1 MSETRKSDEQGR
13 EPEAGAALDSCW
25 GRAAPGSGSP
35 RGQPERFSAKRKV
48 QAVQRLMG
56 GESLEAVSRD
66 LGVPVARLSEW
77 RDQALAAAESSLKAQ
92 PRDQRDDEIER
103 LQSKVGEITMDK
115 ELLEEKVRRL
125 EARPSPSRGRRSK
138 K

>member
-1 MSETRKSDEQGR
+1 MSKARASDEHGR
-13 EPEAGAALDSCW
+13 EPEAGAARPHRES
-25 GRAAPGSGSP
+25 RAAPASGGGASP
-35 RGQPERFSAKRKV
+35 PERFSARRKL

-77 RDQALAAAESSLKAQ
+77 RDQALAGAESSLKAQ
-92 PRDQRDDEIER
+92 PRDQRDDEIAR

-125 EARPSPSRGRRSK
+125 EARPSPSRGRRSRK
-138 K
+138 

>member
-1 MSETRKSDEQGR
+1 MSDTRKCDEQGR
-13 EPEAGAALDSCW
+13 EPEA
-25 GRAAPGSGSP
+25 
-35 RGQPERFSAKRKV
+35 
-48 QAVQRLMG
+48 
-56 GESLEAVSRD
+56 VSRD
-66 LGVPVARLSEW
+66 FGVPVARLSEW

-125 EARPSPSRGRRSK
+125 EARSSPSRGRRSK
-138 K
+138 P

>member
-1 MSETRKSDEQGR
+1 MSKTSKSDEQGH
-13 EPEAGAALDSCW
+13 EPEAGAARPQQES
-25 GRAAPGSGSP
+25 GAAPASGSP
-35 RGQPERFSAKRKV
+35 HGKPQRFSAKRKL

>member
-1 MSETRKSDEQGR
+1 VGTGR
-13 EPEAGAALDSCW
+13 RLST
-25 GRAAPGSGSP
+25 SP
-35 RGQPERFSAKRKV
+35 RGQPQRFSARRKL
-48 QAVQRLMG
+48 QAVQRLIG

-125 EARPSPSRGRRSK
+125 EARTSPSRGRRSK
-138 K
+138 

>member
-1 MSETRKSDEQGR
+1 MSKTSKSDEQGH
-13 EPEAGAALDSCW
+13 EPEAGAARPQQES
-25 GRAAPGSGSP
+25 GAAPASGSHHGKP
-35 RGQPERFSAKRKV
+35 QRFSAKRKL

>member
-1 MSETRKSDEQGR
+1 MDVGGGPHVRH
-13 EPEAGAALDSCW
+13 PEVR
-25 GRAAPGSGSP
+25 RAGSP
-35 RGQPERFSAKRKV
+35 RGQPQRFSAKRKLK
-48 QAVQRLMG
+48 AVQRLMG
-56 GESLEAVSRD
+56 GESLDSVSRD

-77 RDQALAAAESSLKAQ
+77 RDQALAGAESSLKAQ

-125 EARPSPSRGRRSK
+125 EARSSPSRGRRSRT
-138 K
+138 

>member
-1 MSETRKSDEQGR
+1 MSKTGKPNDQGH
-13 EPEAGAALDSCW
+13 EPEAGAARPPQES
-25 GRAAPGSGSP
+25 GAAPASGSHHGKP
-35 RGQPERFSAKRKV
+35 QRFSAKRKL

-125 EARPSPSRGRRSK
+125 EARSSPSRGRRSK

>member
-1 MSETRKSDEQGR
+1 MSKAQASDDHGR
-13 EPEAGAALDSCW
+13 EPEAGAARPHRES
-25 GRAAPGSGSP
+25 RAAPASGGASP
-35 RGQPERFSAKRKV
+35 PERFSARRKL

-77 RDQALAAAESSLKAQ
+77 RDQALASAEAGLKAQ
-92 PRDQRDDEIER
+92 PRDQRDDEIAR

-125 EARPSPSRGRRSK
+125 EARSSPSRGRRSRK
-138 K
+138 

>member
-1 MSETRKSDEQGR
+1 MSKTSKSYEQGH
-13 EPEAGAALDSCW
+13 EPEAGAARPPQES
-25 GRAAPGSGSP
+25 GAAPASGSHHGKP
-35 RGQPERFSAKRKV
+35 QRFSAKRKL

-125 EARPSPSRGRRSK
+125 EARSSPSRGRRSK

>member
-1 MSETRKSDEQGR
+1 MSDARKSDEEGR
-13 EPEAGAALDSCW
+13 EPEAGAARPQHES
-25 GRAAPGSGSP
+25 RAAPASGSS
-35 RGQPERFSAKRKV
+35 RGQPRRFSAKRKL
-48 QAVQRLMG
+48 QAVQRLLG

-103 LQSKVGEITMDK
+103 LKNKLGDITMDN
-115 ELLEEKVRRL
+115 ELLQEKVQRL
-125 EARPSPSRGRRSK
+125 EGRQSPSRGRRSK
-138 K
+138 P